1 MNVQLPI
8 DATTELHTSSP
19 TDRVIYEMQV
29 YGYRPFQE
37 EPDPRPLPEEPVVQ
51 SALTAMFDAMFEMLG
66 DTRLEADLEDVL
78 WSAVNLFH
86 RAGERI
92 QRELQRNED
101 AQRNGQR
108 EQDGS
113 EVKSVELERHI
124 MEGIS
129 LLERRNAF
137 EFMRDFASDLFEAQT
152 GSTWRP
158 RTGSKVN
165 HANMTAAMIDS
176 RDFLSARRRAETEVL
191 IPAGTKIAFGGGLD
205 YNDHERIWAALD
217 KALAKHADMVLLH
230 GGSPKGAER
239 IAACWAESRGVTQ
252 VAFKPNWSKHAKAA
266 PFRRNDE
273 MLSVMPA
280 GVIVFPGSGITE
292 NLRDKARRFG
302 ITVWELKGGGSFPP
316 GVQPDVE
323 APLGFRA
330 RMPHQA
336 LVFAIGQSFDGAQL
350 RGNVHPLVQNGR
362 DDKGRVVV
370 HSDIGGIMMLD
381 LVEAEQG
388 VAHPLF
394 LLRADAGVGFG
405 DLLEALPKQASIG
418 FRLLRRPDPR
428 RLADRQT
435 VVFQRRRQDKDA
447 GSH

>member
-1 MNVQLPI
+1 MNVLLPI
-8 DATTELHTSSP
+8 DAAVEPRHASSP
-19 TDRVIYEMQV
+19 TDRIIYEMQV
-29 YGYRPFQE
+29 FGYRPFQD
-37 EPDPRPLPEEPVVQ
+37 EPDPRPLPAESVVQ

-66 DTRLEADLEDVL
+66 DTRLEPDLEDML
-78 WSAVNLFH
+78 WSTVNLFH

-113 EVKSVELERHI
+113 EVKSVELERHV

-137 EFMRDFASDLFEAQT
+137 EFMRDFAGDLFEAQT
-152 GSTWRP
+152 GSAWRP

-165 HANMTAAMIDS
+165 HANMTAAVIDS

-191 IPAGTKIAFGGGLD
+191 IPAGTRIAFAGGLD
-205 YNDHERIWAALD
+205 YNDHERIWAELD
-217 KALAKHADMVLLH
+217 KALARHADMALLH

-239 IAACWAESRGVTQ
+239 LAACWAESRSVTQ

-280 GVIVFPGSGITE
+280 GVIIFPGSGITE

-302 ITVWELKGGGSFPP
+302 IRVWELKG
-316 GVQPDVE
+316 
-323 APLGFRA
+323 
-330 RMPHQA
+330 
-336 LVFAIGQSFDGAQL
+336 DGA
-350 RGNVHPLVQNGR
+350 
-362 DDKGRVVV
+362 
-370 HSDIGGIMMLD
+370 
-381 LVEAEQG
+381 
-388 VAHPLF
+388 
-394 LLRADAGVGFG
+394 
-405 DLLEALPKQASIG
+405 
-418 FRLLRRPDPR
+418 
-428 RLADRQT
+428 
-435 VVFQRRRQDKDA
+435 
-447 GSH
+447 